1 MPAAAYRPDIDGL
14 RAIAVLAVVL
24 YHFGLGGLGGGFV
37 GVDVFFVISGYLI
50 TGIVQ
55 AEIVQ
60 GRFTLARFYERR
72 ARRIFPALFA
82 MLASVLVAGWFLLL
96 PSDLA
101 RLGQATVATVLFASN
116 LLFARQAGYFDE
128 SSDFNPLLHTWSLGV
143 EEQFYLGLPLLLL
156 GIARWRPRALLPAL
170 WAAALLSFAACVA
183 GQAIKPKPV
192 FFLSP
197 FRAWELLAGALLAV
211 GVLPPIGS
219 RLARELAAAVAALA
233 LLWAIGWMRA
243 DANFPGWRAAI
254 PVLATGVLLHIG
266 GTGGSRVHDVLAR
279 RPLVL
284 VGLWSYSLYLW
295 HWPLLVL
302 VRYRDGMEP
311 PGIGIGLVLLAVSL
325 LLAALSHRFVE
336 TPFRGPTPAWRG
348 TPGRVFLVSAVAVV
362 CLAVAGGWLFAT
374 RGVPARVGPEVAAL
388 DALRTPTIPYQR
400 CDGVLPDLANRAC
413 TIGAADAERVA
424 LVWGDSHALA
434 WAPGLDG
441 VFRERGIR
449 GVLAVNSACAPLLG
463 IHNPAKPTCHSYNR
477 AVMAWLTSHRVF
489 RAYLSAAWSS
499 YSNDAYAYHLEDEQG
514 RSGNLEIFP
523 VALVR
528 TLDEVSGRADQMVL
542 LGPTAYAPE
551 SLPFKYAFAASTGSL
566 APPPITHDVYVSA
579 TRNFWRATS
588 LVRTRY
594 SNVIV
599 IDPSPW
605 FCQKGRDC
613 VYMDSGRLLFRDGH
627 HLSIWGARFA
637 AQHLRESE
645 AASQPG
651 ERR

>member
-156 GIARWRPRALLPAL
+156 GIARWRPRALLPVL
-170 WAAALLSFAACVA
+170 WAAALLSFGACVA

-197 FRAWELLAGALLAV
+197 FRAWELLVGALLAV
-211 GVLPPIGS
+211 RALPPIGS
-219 RLARELAAAVAALA
+219 RLARELAAVVAALA

-254 PVLATGVLLHIG
+254 PVLATGVLLHVG
-266 GTGGSRVHDVLAR
+266 GAGGSRVHDMLAW

-311 PGIGIGLVLLAVSL
+311 PGIGMALLLLVGSL

-348 TPGRVFLVSAVAVV
+348 TPRAVFIASAVAAA
-362 CLAVAGGWLFAT
+362 CLAVAGGWLLAA

-413 TIGAADAERVA
+413 TIGAADADRVA

-449 GVLAVNSACAPLLG
+449 GMLAVFSACGPLPEV
-463 IHNPAKPTCHSYNR
+463 HNPSNPRCLAHNR
-477 AVMAWLTSHRVF
+477 KVVAWLRAQRPEVVYLVAAWPVYSNIEGGYMLRRPDGVEGNTRVF
-489 RAYLSAAWSS
+489 PSAFGE
-499 YSNDAYAYHLEDEQG
+499 L
-514 RSGNLEIFP
+514 
-523 VALVR
+523 
-528 TLDEVSGRADQMVL
+528 LDIAGKAAGEVHVI
-542 LGPTAYAPE
+542 GPTPYAPE
-551 SLPFKYAFAASTGSL
+551 FLPFKLAMRQWAGEEMPQSMTRESHLVAS
-566 APPPITHDVYVSA
+566 AH
-579 TRNFWRATS
+579 FWRTA
-588 LVRTRY
+588 RAMHQRY
-594 SNVIV
+594 PKIHFHN
-599 IDPSPW
+599 PTPW
-605 FCQKGRDC
+605 FCDMEACQYRAGGR
-613 VYMDSGRLLFRDGH
+613 VLFRDGD
-627 HLSIWGARFA
+627 HLNVADARFA

-645 AASQPG
+645 AASRPG